1 MLKTQWEMTLG
12 MSEQLFQAVSGEQD
26 PVSEARC
33 SAGVAEVSILVE
45 EVEVVEGV
53 WREMSKE
60 KTGSAPP
67 APTSIGPGDPLATN
81 ATLPSL

>member
-1 MLKTQWEMTLG
+1 
-12 MSEQLFQAVSGEQD
+12 MSEQLFLAALGERG

-33 SAGVAEVSILVE
+33 LAGVAEVSILVE

-60 KTGSAPP
+60 KTGSAPR
-67 APTSIGPGDPLATN
+67 APTSIGPGDPLATS
-81 ATLPSL
+81 ATLLSLQLLVLWCVFV